1 MPIRLLALDLD
12 GTLLDPRGEITEGNR
27 SALAQARGCG
37 VRVALVTG
45 RRFRDARPIAL
56 ELGLDVPLIAHNGAL
71 TKHAETLETVA
82 ALPLPLPAARKSL
95 QVGRAAGADPLLSD
109 DHEGMGLLV
118 YDRLRGDNRS
128 AQRYVAW
135 SKRIHGNEGT
145 EAVRQVDSLEEY
157 LDHEPVH
164 LAFTGG
170 CTEMQTLA
178 DVLKR
183 ELANQVKVFLTTYP
197 KTNFALLDVVHP
209 QASKG
214 IGVAAAAAEL
224 NVSREEVMAIGD
236 NLNDLEMLSYAGVGV
251 VMHNAE
257 PSLHEIEGLYATA
270 GNDEDGVARAI
281 EKFILQP
288 EPVGAELHVRPF

>member
-1 MPIRLLALDLD
+1 MPLL
-12 GTLLDPRGEITEGNR
+12 
-27 SALAQARGCG
+27 
-37 VRVALVTG
+37 
-45 RRFRDARPIAL
+45 
-56 ELGLDVPLIAHNGAL
+56 
-71 TKHAETLETVA
+71 
-82 ALPLPLPAARKSL
+82 AARKAL

-118 YDRLRGDNRS
+118 YDRLRGDNR
-128 AQRYVAW
+128 AAHGYVAW
-135 SKRIHGNEGT
+135 SRRVHGNE
-145 EAVRQVDSLEEY
+145 EAVLQVDSLEDY
-157 LDHEPVH
+157 LDHEPVS

-170 CTEMQTLA
+170 CMEMQTLA
-178 DVLKR
+178 GVLTR
-183 ELANQVKVFLTTYP
+183 ELANQVKTFLTAYP
-197 KTNFALLDVVHP
+197 KRNFALLDVVHP

-214 IGVAAAAAEL
+214 IGVAAAATEL

-251 VMHNAE
+251 VMRNAE

-288 EPVGAELHVRPF
+288 ETVGAEPLRSEI